1 MKKTL
6 NNLKKNSWIIACHKN
21 EIQKNNDF
29 KTLEYFNEPVIIYNI
44 KNKYLAFKN
53 VCPHRGSKIKTE
65 NRGNQVLNCIYH
77 GWAFNK
83 EGKLIS
89 GPNLNEAFSK
99 KQIKN
104 ISLDKMKIENCG
116 LFIFIT
122 NINNK
127 ITLKDYLGD
136 HYTKIE
142 DLSKNYGKLVYSN
155 KYTWKCNWKIAIE
168 NSIDEYHGPILH
180 KGTFSKI
187 LKLDPSYTYSK
198 KISEMEM
205 PLKTNYISFFKKY
218 LKENKIKLNDKYK
231 HTYIYPISTIASTM
245 GIFCYIQKYLP
256 VDKNKTLI
264 ETDIFIPSI
273 NSKNKFIS
281 NTFLKNSAV
290 KFNDEV
296 FLEDKEICENL
307 NKNIV
312 KGFKRSI
319 LGKFEQRIK
328 FFRKILKD
336 NKIE

>member
-1 MKKTL
+1 
-6 NNLKKNSWIIACHKN
+6 
-21 EIQKNNDF
+21 
-29 KTLEYFNEPVIIYNI
+29 
-44 KNKYLAFKN
+44 
-53 VCPHRGSKIKTE
+53 
-65 NRGNQVLNCIYH
+65 
-77 GWAFNK
+77 
-83 EGKLIS
+83 
-89 GPNLNEAFSK
+89 
-99 KQIKN
+99 
-104 ISLDKMKIENCG
+104 
-116 LFIFIT
+116 
-122 NINNK
+122 
-127 ITLKDYLGD
+127 
-136 HYTKIE
+136 
-142 DLSKNYGKLVYSN
+142 
-155 KYTWKCNWKIAIE
+155 
-168 NSIDEYHGPILH
+168 
-180 KGTFSKI
+180 
-187 LKLDPSYTYSK
+187 
-198 KISEMEM
+198 M

-319 LGKFEQRIK
+319 LGKFEQRI
-328 FFRKILKD
+328 
-336 NKIE
+336 